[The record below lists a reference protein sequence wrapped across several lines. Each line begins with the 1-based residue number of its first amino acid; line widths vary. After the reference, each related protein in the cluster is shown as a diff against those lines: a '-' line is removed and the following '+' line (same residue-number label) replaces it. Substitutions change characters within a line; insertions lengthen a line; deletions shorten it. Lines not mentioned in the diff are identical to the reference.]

1 MVQGLLKLQFTALP
15 EQVCRNMCKKNK
27 HIINRIKN
35 QELEINPHVCGQ
47 LMWKEGK
54 YIQWVKTTS
63 SINGEQLDANNQTGL
78 LSHITYKNKL
88 KMS

>member
-1 MVQGLLKLQFTALP
+1 MLPNFKLYYKAAVIKTVWCWQ
-15 EQVCRNMCKKNK
+15 KNK